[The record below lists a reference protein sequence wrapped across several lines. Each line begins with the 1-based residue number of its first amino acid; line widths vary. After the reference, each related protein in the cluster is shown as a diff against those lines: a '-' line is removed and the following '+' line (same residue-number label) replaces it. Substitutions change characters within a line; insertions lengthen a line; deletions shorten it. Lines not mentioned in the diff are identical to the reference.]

1 MKRYLLTLS
10 LSLSRIARVIMIFV
24 TTCICLTSCY
34 DDQDFDVS
42 NTNVTAINRYEG
54 GIQLENP
61 YTTLNMKMALDT
73 IKAKVTRGEYKL
85 GSSQAQYRK
94 SSNLVDQ
101 FNVTTSHRYIKF
113 TPQSEEEIALLKQ
126 DSTLILADYPLD
138 YEFDDDFYTNR
149 PELPEGQ
156 MPEYFASVPSGKTLP
171 NVSHEVLAQ
180 LYIPEED
187 DYFNAAVATPVTK
200 KTVIGNEEDLLHHLL
215 YEAYALVNKE
225 QELLDEDGEYEDPIT
240 GAKWWFFGRRWRPSG
255 TLKVWDDIGG
265 TTPGGFNCYEG
276 IVGYEYLDCAS
287 DTFVSIY
294 DCTVPIYSTIC
305 DPLPPVPGGGFVPLK
320 GAQVLMRQWFTVDQ
334 GITDDE
340 GNFSTGTVR
349 GKARYVIQW
358 ERYQYSIRNGSI
370 FQAETRGPKVK
381 NADWNHNIVGGDD
394 EYHAMIHTAAH
405 EYYYKDRFGLFTPPE
420 NGGIFVTQLK
430 IAARKSAPW
439 GFPSSFSHT
448 RAEMTM
454 GLSAHIHI
462 KAWERDSDEVYGT
475 TIHELAH
482 AAHWFL
488 DHDNYDDIVQD
499 YLFGLTEEVR
509 DNNRRLLE
517 TWASTVETLFTLRR
531 YRDQFGIVNYL
542 YRDNNLQNI
551 TLAEEHYT
559 SAGID
564 MIEGNYGLP
573 IINQSTLLPNRP
585 VDRVNGYTI
594 NQLEAALN
602 GSHSWWNWRDRI
614 FNIDPNNPTRNNLD
628 ELFNNW

>member
-1 MKRYLLTLS
+1 MIQIFLESNVQNNLERYK
-10 LSLSRIARVIMIFV
+10 
-24 TTCICLTSCY
+24 
-34 DDQDFDVS
+34 
-42 NTNVTAINRYEG
+42 G
-54 GIQLENP
+54 GQQLDNP
-61 YTTLNMKMALDT
+61 YTTLNMQMALDT
-73 IKAKVTRGEYKL
+73 IKAKVARGEYKL
-85 GSSQAQYRK
+85 VSRQAQYRK

-113 TPQSEEEIALLKQ
+113 TPQTEEEVALLKQ

-138 YEFDDDFYTNR
+138 YEFNDDFYNNR
-149 PELPEGQ
+149 PKLPEGQ
-156 MPEYFASVPSGKTLP
+156 MPEYFASIPGGRALP
-171 NVSHEVLAQ
+171 NVSHEQLAE

-187 DYFNAAVATPVTK
+187 DYFNVAVATPVTK
-200 KTVIGNEEDLLHHLL
+200 KNVISNEEDLLHHLL
-215 YEAYALVNKE
+215 YEAYALVGKE
-225 QELLDEDGEYEDPIT
+225 QDLVDEDGMYEDPTT

-276 IVGYEYLDCAS
+276 VIGYEYIDCAA

-294 DCTVPIYSTIC
+294 DCTVPIYGTIC

-349 GKARYVIQW
+349 GKVRYVIQW
-358 ERYQYSIRNGSI
+358 ERYHYSIRNGSI

-381 NADWNHNIVGGDD
+381 NADWNKNIVGGDD

-405 EYYYKDRFGLFTPPE
+405 EYYYGDRFGLSAPPG
-420 NGGIFVTQLK
+420 NGGILQPQMK
-430 IAARKSAPW
+430 IAARESAPW
-439 GFPSSFSHT
+439 GVPSSFSHS
-448 RAEMTM
+448 RADFTL

-462 KAWERDSDEVYGT
+462 KAYGEDSDEVYAT

-482 AAHWFL
+482 AAHWLL
-488 DHDNYDDIVQD
+488 DTNSYNDIVQD
-499 YLFGLTEEVR
+499 YLFGFTEDVR

-517 TWASTVETLFTLRR
+517 TWPRTVETLFTVRR
-531 YRDQFGIVNYL
+531 YSNHFGVTGYTHRLNNYQDQ
-542 YRDNNLQNI
+542 
-551 TLAEEHYT
+551 TLNEEHYT

-564 MIEGNYGLP
+564 MLEGNYGLP
-573 IINQSTLLPNRP
+573 INNQRTGSVNRP
-585 VDRVNGYTI
+585 IDRVNGYTI
-594 NQLEAALN
+594 NQLEDALIDTK
-602 GSHSWWNWRDRI
+602 SWWEWRDRI

>member
-1 MKRYLLTLS
+1 
-10 LSLSRIARVIMIFV
+10 MIFV

-34 DDQDFDVS
+34 DDQDFEVS

-85 GSSQAQYRK
+85 ASSQAQYRK

-294 DCTVPIYSTIC
+294 DCTVPIYGTIC
-305 DPLPPVPGGGFVPLK
+305 EPLDPVAGGGFVPLK

-334 GITDDE
+334 GITDDD

-394 EYHAMIHTAAH
+394 EYHAMIHTAAL
-405 EYYYKDRFGLFTPPE
+405 EYYYKDRFGTMTPPTS
-420 NGGIFVTQLK
+420 NGILQMK
-430 IAARKSAPW
+430 IAASEEYNDDASSHSPW
-439 GFPSSFSHT
+439 RYLGTYTILPQ
-448 RAEMTM
+448 
-454 GLSAHIHI
+454 IVI
-462 KAWERDSDEVYGT
+462 KKWGDPSDEVYGT

-482 AAHWFL
+482 AAHWNL
-488 DHDNYDDIVQD
+488 DPNSYSNIVWD
-499 YLFGLTEEVR
+499 AYTNVFFTPPVFNANSPMGPTAH
-509 DNNRRLLE
+509 NNRRLLE
-517 TWASTVETLFTLRR
+517 TWATTIETLFTRRR
-531 YRDQFGIVNYL
+531 YLDQFSVAGYTYN
-542 YRDNNLQNI
+542 DNNFQDQFILDDI
-551 TLAEEHYT
+551 HYT

-564 MIEGNYGLP
+564 MLEGNYGLP
-573 IINQSTLLPNRP
+573 VNNQGLFNPARP
-585 VDRVNGYTI
+585 IDRVNGYTI
-594 NQLEAALN
+594 NQLEDALIDA
-602 GSHSWWNWRDRI
+602 SSWWEWRNRI
-614 FNIDPNNPTRNNLD
+614 FNVDINNPTRQNLN